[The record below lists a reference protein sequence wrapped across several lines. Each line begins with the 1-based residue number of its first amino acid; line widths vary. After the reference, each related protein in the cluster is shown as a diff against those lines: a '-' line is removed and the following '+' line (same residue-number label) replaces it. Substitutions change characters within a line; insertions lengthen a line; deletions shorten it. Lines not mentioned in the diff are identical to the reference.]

1 MRKFLKFNPKNMK
14 TFLVP
19 ISSLRAKKA
28 TLIYAIDYAKA
39 VGAEMIYGIQ
49 LNEIKEEDHLEEI
62 IAHAKKQD
70 IAINFRFFDGDVVE
84 YIKDFCIDFNVD
96 LIITSANT
104 PKTSDKKYLDN
115 LSGSIVKKTDMPVL
129 LIPENYQFKD
139 INTVL
144 TAIKSGIVKT
154 TGALVPLEKM
164 LVALKSQMTLLQVKT
179 PSYLPEDLMFDKD
192 LAILTS
198 KYYSSE
204 NATLFQGVLEYI
216 HVINPDMICV
226 FRRKRGFFEKL
237 WNDVTLDHTVDKADF
252 ESRVPLLVLK
262 GEQ

>member
-1 MRKFLKFNPKNMK
+1 MK

-19 ISSLRAKKA
+19 ISSLKEKKA

-39 VGAEMIYGIQ
+39 IGAEMIYGIQ
-49 LNEIKEEDHLEEI
+49 LNEIKEEDHLEDIME
-62 IAHAKKQD
+62 HAKKQD
-70 IAINFRFFDGDVVE
+70 IGINFRFFEGETIE
-84 YIKDFCIDFNVD
+84 YIKEFCKDYNVD
-96 LIITSANT
+96 LVVASANT
-104 PKTSDKKYLDN
+104 PKTSDKKFLDN
-115 LSGSIVKKTDMPVL
+115 LSGSIVRKTEMPVL
-129 LIPENYQFKD
+129 LIPENYEYKS

-154 TGALVPLEKM
+154 QGALKPLQHTLLSTKAE
-164 LVALKSQMTLLQVKT
+164 MTLLQVKT

-204 NATLFQGVLEYI
+204 NATLFQGVLEHI
-216 HVINPDMICV
+216 HVVNPDMICV
-226 FRRKRGFFEKL
+226 FRRKRGFFQKL
-237 WNDVTLDHTVDKADF
+237 WNDVTLDHTVNKADF
-252 ESRVPLLVLK
+252 ESRIPLLVLK

>member
-1 MRKFLKFNPKNMK
+1 MK

-19 ISSLRAKKA
+19 ISSLREKKA

-49 LNEIKEEDHLEEI
+49 LKEISEEDHLEDI
-62 IAHAKKQD
+62 MAHAKKQE
-70 IAINFRFFDGDVVE
+70 IGINFRFLVGETLD
-84 YIKDFCIDFNVD
+84 YIKDFCTDFNVD
-96 LIITSANT
+96 LIIASANT
-104 PKTSDKKYLDN
+104 PKTSETQYLDN
-115 LSGSIVKKTDMPVL
+115 LSGSIVKKTEMPVL
-129 LIPENYQFKD
+129 LIPENYVFKP

-144 TAIKSGIVKT
+144 TAIKSGIVETKDSLIT
-154 TGALVPLEKM
+154 LEDM
-164 LVALKSQMTLLQVKT
+164 LVATKADMTLLQIKT
-179 PSYLPEDLMFDKD
+179 PTYLPEDLMFDKD

-216 HVINPDMICV
+216 HVINPDIICV

-237 WNDVTLDHTVDKADF
+237 WNDVTLDHSVDKEDF
-252 ESRVPLLVLK
+252 ESRVPLLVFK

>member
-1 MRKFLKFNPKNMK
+1 MK

-19 ISSLRAKKA
+19 IRSLRKKKA
-28 TLIYAIDYAKA
+28 TLLYAIDFAKT

-49 LNEIKEEDHLEEI
+49 LDEIKEEDHLEDI
-62 IAHAKKQD
+62 MVHAKKQN
-70 IAINFRFFDGDVVE
+70 IAINFRFFEGDTID
-84 YIKDFCIDFNVD
+84 YIKEFCQDYFVD
-96 LIITSANT
+96 LIIASANT
-104 PKTSDKKYLDN
+104 PKTSDTKYLDN

-129 LIPENYQFKD
+129 LIPENFEHKGV
-139 INTVL
+139 NTIL
-144 TAIKSGIVKT
+144 TAIKSGLIDQSDSLK
-154 TGALVPLEKM
+154 PLEHT
-164 LVALKSQMTLLQVKT
+164 LLETKSEMTLLQVKT

-204 NATLFQGVLEYI
+204 NATLFQGVLEYM
-216 HVINPDMICV
+216 HVVNPDLICV

-237 WNDVTLDHTVDKADF
+237 WNDVTLDHTVNKADF

>member
-1 MRKFLKFNPKNMK
+1 MK

-19 ISSLRAKKA
+19 ISSLRKKKA
-28 TLIYAIDYAKA
+28 TILYAIDYAKA

-49 LNEIKEEDHLEEI
+49 LHEIEEEDHLEDI
-62 IAHAKKQD
+62 MAHAKQQD
-70 IAINFRFFDGDVVE
+70 IAINFRFFEGDNLD
-84 YIKDFCIDFNVD
+84 YIKEFCADYNVD
-96 LIITSANT
+96 LIVASANT
-104 PKTSDKKYLDN
+104 PKTSDTKFLDN

-129 LIPENYQFKD
+129 LIPENFEYKGL
-139 INTVL
+139 NNVL
-144 TAIKSGIVKT
+144 TAIKSG
-154 TGALVPLEKM
+154 LVDESASLKPLEQM
-164 LVALKSQMTLLQVKT
+164 LIETKAEMTLLQVKT

-204 NATLFQGVLEYI
+204 NATLYQGVLEYI
-216 HVINPDMICV
+216 HVINPDLICV

-237 WNDVTLDHTVDKADF
+237 WSDVTLDHTVDKADF

>member
-1 MRKFLKFNPKNMK
+1 MK

-19 ISSLRAKKA
+19 ISSLREKKA
-28 TLIYAIDYAKA
+28 TLIYAIDYAVA
-39 VGAEMIYGIQ
+39 IGADMIYGIQ
-49 LNEIKEEDHLEEI
+49 LNEIKEEDHLEDI
-62 IAHAKKQD
+62 ISYAKQKN
-70 IAINFRFFDGDVVE
+70 IGINFRFFVGETIE
-84 YIKDFCIDFNVD
+84 YIKEFCMDFNVD
-96 LIITSANT
+96 LIIASANT
-104 PKTSDKKYLDN
+104 PKTSDKEYLDN
-115 LSGSIVKKTDMPVL
+115 LSGGIVKKTDMPVL
-129 LIPENYQFKD
+129 LIPENYKYKA
-139 INTVL
+139 ITSVL
-144 TAIKSGIVKT
+144 TAVKSG
-154 TGALVPLEKM
+154 LVNNNDSLSPLEHM
-164 LVALKSQMTLLQVKT
+164 LLETKGEMTLLQVKT

-216 HVINPDMICV
+216 QVINPDIICV

-237 WNDVTLDHTVDKADF
+237 WNDVTLDHTVNKIDF

>member
-1 MRKFLKFNPKNMK
+1 MK

-19 ISSLRAKKA
+19 ISSLREKKA
-28 TLIYAIDYAKA
+28 TLIYAIDYAKV

-49 LNEIKEEDHLEEI
+49 LNEIKEEDHLEDI
-62 IAHAKKQD
+62 MAHAKQQN
-70 IAINFRFFDGDVVE
+70 IGINFRFFEGDTIE
-84 YIKDFCIDFNVD
+84 YIKEFCEDFNVD
-96 LIITSANT
+96 LIIASANT
-104 PKTSDKKYLDN
+104 PKTSDKEYLDN

-129 LIPENYQFKD
+129 LIPENYKYKD

-144 TAIKSGIVKT
+144 TAIKSG
-154 TGALVPLEKM
+154 LVSDSTSVNPLEHM
-164 LVALKSQMTLLQVKT
+164 LVETKAEMTLLQVKT
-179 PSYLPEDLMFDKD
+179 PAYLPEDLMFDKD

-216 HVINPDMICV
+216 HVINPDVISV

-237 WNDVTLDHTVDKADF
+237 WNDVTLDHTVNKVDF

>member
-1 MRKFLKFNPKNMK
+1 MK
-14 TFLVP
+14 RFLVP
-19 ISSLRAKKA
+19 ISSLREKKA
-28 TLIYAIDYAKA
+28 TLIYAIDFAKA

-62 IAHAKKQD
+62 IAHAAKQG
-70 IAINFRFFDGDVVE
+70 ISINFRFFEGDTLE
-84 YIKDFCIDFNVD
+84 YIIEFCEDFNID
-96 LIITSANT
+96 LIVASART
-104 PKTSDKKYLDN
+104 PKTNDKSYLGE
-115 LSGSIVKKTDMPVL
+115 LSGSIVKKTEMPVL
-129 LIPENYQFKD
+129 LIPENYKYKS
-139 INTVL
+139 IHVVA
-144 TAIKSGIVKT
+144 TAIKSGIIKT
-154 TGALVPLEKM
+154 KGATIPLEQLLLATK
-164 LVALKSQMTLLQVKT
+164 AEMTLLQVKT

-204 NATLFQGVLEYI
+204 NATLFQGVLEYM
-216 HVINPDMICV
+216 HVINPDIICV

-237 WNDVTLDHTVDKADF
+237 WSDITLDHTVNKEDF

>member
-1 MRKFLKFNPKNMK
+1 MK

-19 ISSLRAKKA
+19 ISSLKDKKA
-28 TLIYAIDYAKA
+28 TLLYAIDYAKV

-49 LNEIKEEDHLEEI
+49 LNEISEEDHLEEI
-62 IAHAKKQD
+62 MAHAEKQG
-70 IAINFRFFDGDVVE
+70 IAINFRFLVGETLD
-84 YIKDFCIDFNVD
+84 YIKGFCADFNVD
-96 LIITSANT
+96 LIVASANT
-104 PKTSDKKYLDN
+104 PKTSDKEYLDN
-115 LSGSIVKKTDMPVL
+115 LSGSIVKKTEMPVL
-129 LIPENYQFKD
+129 LIPENYEYKP

-144 TAIKSGIVKT
+144 TAIKSGIVETKGSLT
-154 TGALVPLEKM
+154 TLEDM
-164 LVALKSQMTLLQVKT
+164 LVKTKADMTLLQIKT

-216 HVINPDMICV
+216 HVINPDIICV
-226 FRRKRGFFEKL
+226 FRRKRGFFEKI
-237 WNDVTLDHTVDKADF
+237 WNDITLDHSLNKADF

-262 GEQ
+262 GDL

>member
-1 MRKFLKFNPKNMK
+1 MK

-19 ISSLRAKKA
+19 ISSLREKKA
-28 TLIYAIDYAKA
+28 TLIYAIDFAKE

-70 IAINFRFFDGDVVE
+70 IDINFRFFEGETIE
-84 YIKDFCIDFNVD
+84 YIREFCEDYNVD
-96 LIITSANT
+96 LVVASANT
-104 PKTSDKKYLDN
+104 PKTRDNEYLDN
-115 LSGSIVKKTDMPVL
+115 LSGSIVKRTDMPVL
-129 LIPENYQFKD
+129 LIPENYEYKSID
-139 INTVL
+139 TIL
-144 TAIKSGIVKT
+144 TAVKSGIVHKSN
-154 TGALVPLEKM
+154 ALVPLTETLLETK
-164 LVALKSQMTLLQVKT
+164 AQMTLLQVKT

-216 HVINPDMICV
+216 HVVNPDLICV

-237 WNDVTLDHTVDKADF
+237 WSDVTLDHTVKKADF

>member
-1 MRKFLKFNPKNMK
+1 MK

-19 ISSLRAKKA
+19 ISSLREKKA

-39 VGAEMIYGIQ
+39 VGADMIYGIQ
-49 LNEIKEEDHLEEI
+49 LNEIKEEDHLEDIME
-62 IAHAKKQD
+62 HAKKQNVG
-70 IAINFRFFDGDVVE
+70 INFRFFEGDTLD
-84 YIKDFCIDFNVD
+84 YIKEFCQDFNVD
-96 LIITSANT
+96 LIIASART
-104 PKTSDKKYLDN
+104 PKTNDKLYLDE
-115 LSGSIVKKTDMPVL
+115 LSGSIVKKTEMPVL
-129 LIPENYQFKD
+129 LIPENYEYQG

-144 TAIKSGIVKT
+144 TAVKSGVVKT
-154 TGALVPLEKM
+154 EGSMIPLEHM
-164 LVALKSQMTLLQVKT
+164 LVSTKAEMTLLQVKT

-216 HVINPDMICV
+216 HVVNPDLICV

>member
-1 MRKFLKFNPKNMK
+1 MK

-19 ISSLRAKKA
+19 ISSLREKKA
-28 TLIYAIDYAKA
+28 TLLYAIDFAKA
-39 VGAEMIYGIQ
+39 VDAEMIYGIQ
-49 LNEIKEEDHLEEI
+49 LNEISEEDHLEEI
-62 IAHAKKQD
+62 MAHAKKQG
-70 IAINFRFFDGDVVE
+70 IGINFRFLVGETLD
-84 YIKDFCIDFNVD
+84 YIKTFCADFNVD

-104 PKTSDKKYLDN
+104 PKIGETQYLGN
-115 LSGSIVKKTDMPVL
+115 LSGSIVKRTEMPVL
-129 LIPENYQFKD
+129 LIPDNYEYKP
-139 INTVL
+139 IKTIL
-144 TAIKSGIVKT
+144 TAIKSGIVETK
-154 TGALVPLEKM
+154 GSLVTLEDM
-164 LVALKSQMTLLQVKT
+164 LVATKADMTLLQIKT

-216 HVINPDMICV
+216 HVINPDIICV

-237 WNDVTLDHTVDKADF
+237 WNDVALDHSVDKADF
-252 ESRVPLLVLK
+252 ESRVPLLVFK

>member
-1 MRKFLKFNPKNMK
+1 MK

-19 ISSLRAKKA
+19 ISSLREKKA
-28 TLIYAIDYAKA
+28 TLIYAIDYAKV

-49 LNEIKEEDHLEEI
+49 LSEISEEDHLDEI
-62 IAHAKKQD
+62 MAHAEKQG
-70 IAINFRFFDGDVVE
+70 IGINFRFFEGDTLE
-84 YIKDFCIDFNVD
+84 YIKEFCTDFNVD
-96 LIITSANT
+96 LIISSART
-104 PKTSDKKYLDN
+104 PKTNDKLYLGE
-115 LSGSIVKKTDMPVL
+115 LSGSIVKKTEIPVL
-129 LIPENYQFKD
+129 LIPENYEFKPLKT
-139 INTVL
+139 IL
-144 TAIKSGIVKT
+144 TAIKSGIVESKNSL
-154 TGALVPLEKM
+154 APLEDM
-164 LVALKSQMTLLQVKT
+164 LVSTKADMTLLQIKT

-216 HVINPDMICV
+216 HVINPDMTCV

-237 WNDVTLDHTVDKADF
+237 WNDITLDHTLNKVDF

-262 GEQ
+262 GQQ

>member
-1 MRKFLKFNPKNMK
+1 MK

-19 ISSLRAKKA
+19 ISSLREKKA
-28 TLIYAIDYAKA
+28 TLIYAIDYAKLI
-39 VGAEMIYGIQ
+39 GAEMIYGIQ

-62 IAHAKKQD
+62 MAHAEKQGID
-70 IAINFRFFDGDVVE
+70 INFRFFVGDTLD
-84 YIKDFCIDFNVD
+84 YIIEFCEDFNVD
-96 LIITSANT
+96 LIVASART
-104 PKTSDKKYLDN
+104 PKTNDTAFLDE
-115 LSGSIVKKTDMPVL
+115 LSGSIVRKTEMPVL
-129 LIPENYQFKD
+129 LIPENYEYQT

-154 TGALVPLEKM
+154 KGAMTPLEDL
-164 LVALKSQMTLLQVKT
+164 LVASKAEMTLLQVKT

-204 NATLFQGVLEYI
+204 NATLFQGVLEYK
-216 HVINPDMICV
+216 HVINPDVICV

-237 WNDVTLDHTVDKADF
+237 WSDVTFDHTINKSDF

>member
-1 MRKFLKFNPKNMK
+1 MK

-19 ISSLRAKKA
+19 ISSLREKKA

-39 VGAEMIYGIQ
+39 IGAEMIYGIQ
-49 LNEIKEEDHLEEI
+49 LNEIKEEDHLDDI
-62 IAHAKKQD
+62 MAHAKKQG
-70 IAINFRFFDGDVVE
+70 ININFRFFVGDTLE
-84 YIKDFCIDFNVD
+84 YIIEFCQDFNVD
-96 LIITSANT
+96 LIVASART
-104 PKTSDKKYLDN
+104 PKANDISYLDE
-115 LSGSIVKKTDMPVL
+115 LSGSIVKKTEMPVL
-129 LIPENYQFKD
+129 LIPENYKYKS
-139 INTVL
+139 ISTVL

-154 TGALVPLEKM
+154 EGATIPLEHM
-164 LVALKSQMTLLQVKT
+164 LISTKAEMTLLQVKT

-216 HVINPDMICV
+216 HVVNPDIICV

-237 WNDVTLDHTVDKADF
+237 WSDVTLDHTVNKADF

>member
-1 MRKFLKFNPKNMK
+1 MK

-19 ISSLRAKKA
+19 ISSLREKKA

-49 LNEIKEEDHLEEI
+49 LQEIKEEDHLEEI
-62 IAHAKKQD
+62 VAHAEKQGID
-70 IAINFRFFDGDVVE
+70 INFRFFEGDTLD
-84 YIKDFCIDFNVD
+84 YIREFCRDYYVD
-96 LIITSANT
+96 LIIASART
-104 PKTSDKKYLDN
+104 PKTNDKLYLDE
-115 LSGSIVKKTDMPVL
+115 LSGSIVKKTEMPVL
-129 LIPENYQFKD
+129 LIPEDYKYKK
-139 INTVL
+139 INSIL

-154 TGALVPLEKM
+154 EEAMVPLEKM
-164 LVALKSQMTLLQVKT
+164 LVSTKADMTLLQIKT
-179 PSYLPEDLMFDKD
+179 PSYLAEDLMFDKD

-216 HVINPDMICV
+216 HVINPDIICV

-237 WNDVTLDHTVDKADF
+237 WSGVTLDHTVNKADF
-252 ESRVPLLVLK
+252 ESRVPVLVLK

>member
-1 MRKFLKFNPKNMK
+1 MK

-19 ISSLRAKKA
+19 ISSLREKKA
-28 TLIYAIDYAKA
+28 TLIYAIDYAKV

-49 LNEIKEEDHLEEI
+49 LNEINEEDHLEEI
-62 IAHAKKQD
+62 MAHAKKQG
-70 IAINFRFFDGDVVE
+70 ISINFRFFEGDTLD
-84 YIKDFCIDFNVD
+84 YIKEFCTDYNID
-96 LIITSANT
+96 LIIASART
-104 PKTSDKKYLDN
+104 PKTNDKLYLDE
-115 LSGSIVKKTDMPVL
+115 LSGSIVKKTEMPVL
-129 LIPENYQFKD
+129 LIPENYEYKT

-144 TAIKSGIVKT
+144 TAIKSGIIKAK
-154 TGALVPLEKM
+154 GSLIPLEHM
-164 LVALKSQMTLLQVKT
+164 LIAAKADMTLLQIKT

-237 WNDVTLDHTVDKADF
+237 WNDVTLDHSLNKADF
-252 ESRVPLLVLK
+252 ESRVPVLVLK
-262 GEQ
+262 GDQ

>member
-1 MRKFLKFNPKNMK
+1 MK

-19 ISSLRAKKA
+19 ISSLREKKA
-28 TLIYAIDYAKA
+28 TLIYAIDYAKV

-49 LNEIKEEDHLEEI
+49 LEEISEEDHLEEI
-62 IAHAKKQD
+62 MSHAEKQGVG
-70 IAINFRFFDGDVVE
+70 INFRYFEGDTLD
-84 YIKDFCIDFNVD
+84 YIKEFCADFNID
-96 LIITSANT
+96 LIIASART
-104 PKTSDKKYLDN
+104 PKTNDKVFLDE
-115 LSGSIVKKTDMPVL
+115 LSGSIVKKTEMPVL
-129 LIPENYQFKD
+129 LIPENYKYKS

-144 TAIKSGIVKT
+144 TAIKSGIIKT
-154 TGALVPLEKM
+154 EGSMTLLEEM
-164 LVALKSQMTLLQVKT
+164 LVSTKADMTLLQVKT

-216 HVINPDMICV
+216 HVINPDIICV

-237 WNDVTLDHTVDKADF
+237 WSDVTLDHTVNKADF